1 MTPPSDTFP
10 ADIEKLCTRD
20 SRYAADAYFFLVE
33 ALNTTT
39 KKHLKEN
46 PNRDRHVT
54 GQELSEGI
62 RDVAL
67 EEFGPMAYTVFSEWG
82 IRSTSDFGEIVY
94 NLIDIGRLG
103 KTDSDSKADFNAVF
117 DFDEAFRAPF
127 QPQNNIPATPPKR
140 GKPQAT
146 A

>member
-1 MTPPSDTFP
+1 MIPSDTFP
-10 ADIEKLCTRD
+10 ADIEKLCARD
-20 SRYAADAYFFLVE
+20 PRYAADAYFFVVE

-39 KKHLKEN
+39 KKHLKQN
-46 PNRDRHVT
+46 PDRDKHVT

-67 EEFGPMAYTVFSEWG
+67 EEFGPMAYAVFTEWG
-82 IRSTSDFGEIVY
+82 IHATNDFGEIVY

-103 KTDSDSKADFNAVF
+103 KTDTDSKSDFNAVF

-127 QPQNNIPATPPKR
+127 QPQSDIPSTPPAR
-140 GKPQAT
+140 RKPKAT
-146 A
+146 V